1 MRSTNWIL
9 AGRIVLGGAA
19 LLWAGAV
26 AVPLSGIA
34 AQNPAAMDEEALKAE
49 FDKVRQPG
57 MMNVPRE
64 DAEYLHDLIVERG
77 YRRVLEIGTSNGYS
91 ALWMGLA
98 LRKTGGRLITIEI
111 DETRAHLA
119 AQNFRRLGLDSVIEL
134 RRGDARKLVPEVEG
148 PLDLVFVD
156 AWKPDYPRYFEMV
169 FDKVRSGGAIVAH
182 NTRSHAGDEGIL
194 RYLEIVRRH
203 PQLETRVDT
212 RSSAGFTI
220 SFKK

>member
-1 MRSTNWIL
+1 MHNGKLVLAVLLFPVTGIL
-9 AGRIVLGGAA
+9 FWLT
-19 LLWAGAV
+19 L
-26 AVPLSGIA
+26 
-34 AQNPAAMDEEALKAE
+34 QNPTRMDEEALKAE

-64 DAEYLHDLIVERG
+64 DGEFLHDLIVERG
-77 YRRVLEIGTSNGYS
+77 YRRALEIGTSNGYS

-111 DETRAHLA
+111 DETRANLA
-119 AQNFRRLGLDSVIEL
+119 AQNFRRLGFDGIIEL
-134 RRGDARKLVPEVEG
+134 RRGDALKLVPLVEG
-148 PLDLVFVD
+148 PLDLVFID

-182 NTRSHAGDEGIL
+182 NTRSHAGDTGIV
-194 RYLEIVRRH
+194 RYLEMVLNH
-203 PQLETRVDT
+203 PQLDTRVDT
-212 RSSAGFTI
+212 RSSAGFAL

>member
-1 MRSTNWIL
+1 MHSGKLVL
-9 AGRIVLGGAA
+9 AVLLFPVVGVWFG
-19 LLWAGAV
+19 LTQQG
-26 AVPLSGIA
+26 
-34 AQNPAAMDEEALKAE
+34 PARMDEEALKAE

-64 DAEYLHDLIVERG
+64 DGEFLHDLIVERG
-77 YRRVLEIGTSNGYS
+77 YRHALEIGTSNGYS

-111 DETRAHLA
+111 DETRANLA
-119 AQNFRRLGLDSVIEL
+119 AENFRRLGFDSIIEL
-134 RRGDARKLVPEVEG
+134 RRGDALKLVPLVEG
-148 PLDLVFVD
+148 PLDLVFID

-182 NTRSHAGDEGIL
+182 NTRSHAGEEGIV

-203 PQLETRVDT
+203 PQLDTRVDT
-212 RSSAGFTI
+212 RSSAGFAI

>member
-1 MRSTNWIL
+1 MHSGKLVL
-9 AGRIVLGGAA
+9 AVLLFPVVGVWFG
-19 LLWAGAV
+19 LPQQG
-26 AVPLSGIA
+26 
-34 AQNPAAMDEEALKAE
+34 PARMDEEALKAE

-64 DAEYLHDLIVERG
+64 DGEFLHDLIVERG
-77 YRRVLEIGTSNGYS
+77 YRHALEIGTSNGYS

-111 DETRAHLA
+111 DETRANLA
-119 AQNFRRLGLDSVIEL
+119 AENFRRLGFDSIIEL
-134 RRGDARKLVPEVEG
+134 RRGDALKLVPLVEG
-148 PLDLVFVD
+148 PLDLVFID

-182 NTRSHAGDEGIL
+182 NTRSHAGEEGIV

-203 PQLETRVDT
+203 PQLDTRVDT
-212 RSSAGFTI
+212 RSSAGFAI

>member
-1 MRSTNWIL
+1 MHSGKLVL
-9 AGRIVLGGAA
+9 AVLLFPVVGVWFG
-19 LLWAGAV
+19 LPQQG
-26 AVPLSGIA
+26 
-34 AQNPAAMDEEALKAE
+34 PARMDEEALKAE

-64 DAEYLHDLIVERG
+64 DGEFLHDLIVERG
-77 YRRVLEIGTSNGYS
+77 YRHALEIGTSNGYS

-111 DETRAHLA
+111 DETRANLA
-119 AQNFRRLGLDSVIEL
+119 AENFRRLGFDSIIEL
-134 RRGDARKLVPEVEG
+134 RRGDALKLVSLVEG
-148 PLDLVFVD
+148 PLDLVFID

-182 NTRSHAGDEGIL
+182 NTRSHAGEEGIV

-203 PQLETRVDT
+203 PQLDTRVDT
-212 RSSAGFTI
+212 RSSAGFAI